1 MPLATK
7 QICLAAAIS
16 LAFGS
21 AALAQPAPL
30 PPPQPRPV
38 ASTIPVVVSPEVA
51 ADRHVTFRIY
61 APDAKAVTIGGEF
74 VSQGNAIQGPPGDMT
89 TGPTPQIPMTKGA
102 NGVWSGTTTD
112 VIRPGVYRYYF
123 VVDGV
128 PTLDSRNTV
137 MSPQRLSQNSLLT
150 VPGDFSEF
158 RKVPHGSVLTQ
169 YYTSTTYGGAER
181 PLWVYTP
188 PGYEKGGGTY
198 PVLYL
203 LHGGGDHENSWL
215 TAASANNIL
224 DNLIAEGKAKPMIV
238 VMPQHLVGPPGSTP
252 VPAADLPFVK
262 EMTADIIPF
271 VEKTFRA
278 QTTASGRA
286 IAGLSAGGAQ
296 TLTVSM
302 NRPELFQY
310 VGAFSIGQAQP
321 ARDAFYADKQ
331 ATLAT
336 LNQRWKVFWWGW
348 GAVDFLQPSAV
359 ETVAYLKS
367 KGVKLTEVQTPGGH
381 DWRNW
386 RLYLNDFAPLLFK

>member
-1 MPLATK
+1 
-7 QICLAAAIS
+7 
-16 LAFGS
+16 
-21 AALAQPAPL
+21 
-30 PPPQPRPV
+30 
-38 ASTIPVVVSPEVA
+38 
-51 ADRHVTFRIY
+51 
-61 APDAKAVTIGGEF
+61 
-74 VSQGNAIQGPPGDMT
+74 
-89 TGPTPQIPMTKGA
+89 MTKGA

-286 IAGLSAGGAQ
+286 IAGLSA
-296 TLTVSM
+296 
-302 NRPELFQY
+302 
-310 VGAFSIGQAQP
+310 
-321 ARDAFYADKQ
+321 DKQ